1 MDQLRHL
8 MYNPPSKP
16 YPWDPSRPHASSATT
31 AGAEQPVPNGQ
42 EEKLP
47 ESVPPARSKSGD
59 SASSGSTDGAL
70 SASMQ
75 KNLSYE
81 LEIVLNRGH
90 PNIVKL
96 LDFFEDREFY
106 YCACIIH
113 RGQPVGAIKLKLRS
127 GHAALWN
134 RSRSV

>member
-16 YPWDPSRPHASSATT
+16 HPWDPSRSNPAADDTPTQDRIDQAEADTDQSA
-31 AGAEQPVPNGQ
+31 GFVRG
-42 EEKLP
+42 
-47 ESVPPARSKSGD
+47 SSGD
-59 SASSGSTDGAL
+59 SASSSSTDGVP
-70 SASMQ
+70 SAAME

-81 LEIVLNRGH
+81 LEMVLNRGH

-106 YCACIIH
+106 YCM
-113 RGQPVGAIKLKLRS
+113 
-127 GHAALWN
+127 
-134 RSRSV
+134 SRPSLSAGILH

>member
-16 YPWDPSRPHASSATT
+16 HPWDPSRANPTASTT
-31 AGAEQPVPNGQ
+31 ATNETSISVQGDTDQDHKAETSAEGLVAPTRG
-42 EEKLP
+42 
-47 ESVPPARSKSGD
+47 KSGD
-59 SASSGSTDGAL
+59 SASSTSTDGVL
-70 SASMQ
+70 SASME

-81 LEIVLNRGH
+81 LEMVLNRGH

-106 YCACIIH
+106 YCTSPNHLI
-113 RGQPVGAIKLKLRS
+113 R
-127 GHAALWN
+127 
-134 RSRSV
+134 

>member
-1 MDQLRHL
+1 MTAYLSLHLTFLIGPVHVMDQLRHL
-8 MYNPPSKP
+8 MYNPPTKP
-16 YPWDPSRPHASSATT
+16 HPWDPSRSNTAPAASSEAVAKPDGTPET
-31 AGAEQPVPNGQ
+31 
-42 EEKLP
+42 LP
-47 ESVPPARSKSGD
+47 GSVPPARSKSGD

-81 LEIVLNRGH
+81 LEMVLNRGH

-106 YCACIIH
+106 YCEF
-113 RGQPVGAIKLKLRS
+113 RLNP
-127 GHAALWN
+127 
-134 RSRSV
+134 

>member
-16 YPWDPSRPHASSATT
+16 NPWDPRRADPTSDDSPKQSETQQRSPTT
-31 AGAEQPVPNGQ
+31 NEPVSPTRG
-42 EEKLP
+42 
-47 ESVPPARSKSGD
+47 KSGD
-59 SASSGSTDGAL
+59 STASSSTDGVL
-70 SASMQ
+70 SAAME

-81 LEIVLNRGH
+81 LEMVLNRGH

-106 YCACIIH
+106 YCKS
-113 RGQPVGAIKLKLRS
+113 PV
-127 GHAALWN
+127 
-134 RSRSV
+134 